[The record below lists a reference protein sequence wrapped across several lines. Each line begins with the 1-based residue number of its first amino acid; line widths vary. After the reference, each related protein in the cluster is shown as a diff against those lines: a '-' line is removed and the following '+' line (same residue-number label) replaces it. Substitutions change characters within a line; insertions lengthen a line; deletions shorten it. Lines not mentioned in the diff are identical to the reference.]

1 MLFRRLFL
9 SGLIALHAT
18 GRLAFFDKQDD
29 FADRRLFLHYLAAVR
44 KKRFVVYA
52 KPPFSGPKAV
62 LTYLSRYTHRVA
74 ISDQRLIAFDRTGVT
89 LCRQLLRP
97 APATLAHCENPK
109 SP

>member
-1 MLFRRLFL
+1 MRPAAGDRERDAQAA
-9 SGLIALHAT
+9 SAASIPAASVH
-18 GRLAFFDKQDD
+18 D

-74 ISDQRLIAFDRTGVT
+74 IADQRLIAFDRTGVT